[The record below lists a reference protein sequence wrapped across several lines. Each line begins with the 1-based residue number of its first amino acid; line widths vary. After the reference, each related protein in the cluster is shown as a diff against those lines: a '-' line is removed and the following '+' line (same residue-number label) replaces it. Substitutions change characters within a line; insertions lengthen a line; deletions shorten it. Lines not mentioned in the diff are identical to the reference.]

1 MLIGI
6 PAEIKAQESR
16 VGLTP
21 DSVQQLVNHGHKVL
35 VENQAGFEAGFEN
48 SDYENVGAKIL
59 KEASDIYNDAD
70 LIIKV
75 KEPLQKEV
83 EMLHE
88 NQILFTYLHLAAA
101 PELTA
106 GLIKSKAIC
115 IAYETV
121 TDENN
126 RLPLLAPVS
135 YTHLTL
141 PTILLV

>member
-21 DSVQQLVNHGHKVL
+21 ESVQQLVNHGHKVL
-35 VENQAGFEAGFEN
+35 VEDEAGSDAGFEN

-83 EMLHE
+83 EMLRE

-101 PELTA
+101 Q
-106 GLIKSKAIC
+106 
-115 IAYETV
+115 
-121 TDENN
+121 N
-126 RLPLLAPVS
+126 
-135 YTHLTL
+135 
-141 PTILLV
+141 